1 MSTDPIADMLTRI
14 RNAMSARKTEVRLPH
29 SKQKLAIL
37 QLMEKNG
44 FVAKIEEDK
53 TGPFPELV
61 VELPADKKFT
71 FTRISKP
78 GRRIYSKST
87 DLKPVL
93 SGLGIAVLS
102 TSEGL
107 MTNSE
112 AHKKGIGGEIICEI
126 Y

>member
-14 RNAMSARKTEVRLPH
+14 RNAMHARKEVVRLPH

-37 QLMEKNG
+37 QLMQKHN
-44 FVAKIEEDK
+44 FIASFEEDK

-61 VELPADKKFT
+61 VELPAEKSFT

-78 GRRIYSKST
+78 GRRVYSKSG

-112 AHKKGIGGEIICEI
+112 AHNKGIGGEIICEI

>member
-1 MSTDPIADMLTRI
+1 
-14 RNAMSARKTEVRLPH
+14 
-29 SKQKLAIL
+29 
-37 QLMEKNG
+37 
-44 FVAKIEEDK
+44 
-53 TGPFPELV
+53 